1 MGRLDGKIAIV
12 TGTGPNI
19 GSGLAVGLAKEGAMV
34 ACNDIRVEQVEKAL
48 GRIRQA
54 GGEGLAIPGDVT
66 DEESVKANVQKVLD
80 AYGKIDILVNSAAI
94 LGGKGVLDYDLKDF
108 QRQVQVILSGT
119 FLYTKY
125 VAQAMIDLNIQG
137 SIICI
142 LSTAAWQG
150 QPGNVGYC
158 TAKGGL
164 INFVRSTAMELA
176 QYGIRVNG
184 FTPTA
189 TQPDNPE
196 VIEQRRQQ
204 TATPGRSRVGGFT
217 SEFTRMVPMGELP
230 TPTDYAY
237 AVVFLAS
244 DEARLITGT
253 DIKVDGGA
261 TAKYWPWIPPERRD
275 AGY

>member
-19 GSGLAVGLAKEGAMV
+19 GSGLALGLAQEGATV
-34 ACNDIRVEQVEKAL
+34 ACNDIRPEQVHKAL
-48 GRIRQA
+48 ERIRAA
-54 GGEGLAIPGDVT
+54 GGQGMALPGDVT
-66 DEESVKANVQKVLD
+66 DEASVQANVRTVLET
-80 AYGKIDILVNSAAI
+80 YGKIDILVNGAAI
-94 LGGKGVLDYDLKDF
+94 LGGKGVLDYDLQDF
-108 QRQVQVILSGT
+108 ERQVRVILSGA

-125 VAQAMIDLNIQG
+125 VAQAMIARHIQG

-158 TAKGGL
+158 TAKSGL
-164 INFVRSTAMELA
+164 INFVRSAAMELA

-196 VIEQRRQQ
+196 VIEQRQRAAAQQ
-204 TATPGRSRVGGFT
+204 GSSRVGGFM
-217 SEFTRMVPMGELP
+217 SEFARMIPMGQLP
-230 TPTDYAY
+230 TPGDYVP

-244 DEARLITGT
+244 DDSRLMTGT
-253 DIKVDGGA
+253 DIKVDAGA
-261 TAKYWPWIPPERRD
+261 TAKYWPWIPPQR
-275 AGY
+275 

>member
-1 MGRLDGKIAIV
+1 MGRLDGKVAIV

-19 GSGLAVGLAKEGAMV
+19 GSGLALGLAKEGAIV
-34 ACNDIRVEQVEKAL
+34 ACNDMREAQVEKAL

-54 GGEGLAIPGDVT
+54 GAEGMAIPGDVT
-66 DEESVKANVQKVLD
+66 DEASVKANVQKVLD
-80 AYGKIDILVNSAAI
+80 AYGKIDILVNSAAV

-108 QRQVQVILSGT
+108 ERQVQIILSGA

-125 VAQAMIDLNIQG
+125 VAHAMIDRHIRG

-158 TAKGGL
+158 TAKSGL

-204 TATPGRSRVGGFT
+204 AAAQGGGRVGGFT

-230 TPTDYAY
+230 TPTDYAH

-244 DEARLITGT
+244 DDARLITGT

-261 TAKYWPWIPPERRD
+261 TAKYWPWIPPEHTP
-275 AGY
+275 

>member
-19 GSGLAVGLAKEGAMV
+19 GSGLALGLAKEGAMV
-34 ACNDIRVEQVEKAL
+34 ACNDIRQEQAEKAL

-54 GGEGLAIPGDVT
+54 GGEGMAIPGDVT

-80 AYGKIDILVNSAAI
+80 AYGRIDILVNSAAV

-108 QRQVQVILSGT
+108 ERQVQIILSGT

-125 VAQAMIDLNIQG
+125 VAHAMIARNIKG

-158 TAKGGL
+158 TAKSGL

-196 VIEQRRQQ
+196 VLEQRRQQ
-204 TATPGRSRVGGFT
+204 TTVQGSSRVGGFT
-217 SEFTRMVPMGELP
+217 SEFARMVPMGELP
-230 TPTDYAY
+230 TPTDYAH
-237 AVVFLAS
+237 AVVYLAS
-244 DEARLITGT
+244 DDARLVTGT

-261 TAKYWPWIPPERRD
+261 TAKYWPWVPSERHR
-275 AGY
+275 

>member
-1 MGRLDGKIAIV
+1 MGRLDEKIAIV
-12 TGTGPNI
+12 TGTGPNM
-19 GSGLAVGLAKEGAMV
+19 GSGLALGLAKEGARV
-34 ACNDIRVEQVEKAL
+34 ACNDLRQEQAEKAL
-48 GRIRQA
+48 DRIRAA
-54 GGEGLAIPGDVT
+54 GGEGMAIPGDVT
-66 DEESVKANVQKVLD
+66 DEESVKANVQQVLD
-80 AYGKIDILVNSAAI
+80 TYGKVDILVNSAAV

-108 QRQVQVILSGT
+108 ERQVQIILSGA
-119 FLYTKY
+119 FLYTKH
-125 VAQAMIDLNIQG
+125 VAQAMIDRDIKG

-158 TAKGGL
+158 TAKSGL

-196 VIEQRRQQ
+196 VIEQRRQLAAAQ
-204 TATPGRSRVGGFT
+204 GGSPARGFT
-217 SEFTRMVPMGELP
+217 SEFARMVPMGELP
-230 TPTDYAY
+230 TPTDYAH
-237 AVVFLAS
+237 AVVYLAS
-244 DEARLITGT
+244 DDARLVTGT

-261 TAKYWPWIPPERRD
+261 TAKYWPWIPPQRHS
-275 AGY
+275 

>member
-1 MGRLDGKIAIV
+1 MGRLDNKIAIV

-19 GSGLAVGLAKEGAMV
+19 GSGLALGLAQEGAIV
-34 ACNDIRVEQVEKAL
+34 ACNDIRAAQIDKAL

-54 GGEGLAIPGDVT
+54 GGEGMAIPGDVT
-66 DEESVKANVQKVLD
+66 DEVSVKANVQKVLD
-80 AYGKIDILVNSAAI
+80 TYGRIDVLVNSAAV

-108 QRQVQVILSGT
+108 ERQVQIILSGA

-125 VAQAMIDLNIQG
+125 VAHAMIDRNIKG

-158 TAKGGL
+158 TAKSGL

-189 TQPDNPE
+189 TQPDNPA
-196 VIEQRRQQ
+196 VIELRRQQ
-204 TATPGRSRVGGFT
+204 AAAQGGGRVGGFM
-217 SEFTRMVPMGELP
+217 SEFARMVPMGELP
-230 TPTDYAY
+230 TPTDYAH

-244 DEARLITGT
+244 DDARLVTGT

-261 TAKYWPWIPPERRD
+261 TAKYWPWIPPTHD
-275 AGY
+275 DG

>member
-1 MGRLDGKIAIV
+1 
-12 TGTGPNI
+12 
-19 GSGLAVGLAKEGAMV
+19 MV
-34 ACNDIRVEQVEKAL
+34 ACNDIRQEQVEKAL

-54 GGEGLAIPGDVT
+54 GGEGMAIPGDVT

-80 AYGKIDILVNSAAI
+80 AYGRIDILVNSAAV

-108 QRQVQVILSGT
+108 ERQVQIILSGA

-125 VAQAMIDLNIQG
+125 VAHAMIARNIKG

-158 TAKGGL
+158 TAKSGL

-204 TATPGRSRVGGFT
+204 ATGQGSSRVGGFS
-217 SEFTRMVPMGELP
+217 SEFARMVPMGELP
-230 TPTDYAY
+230 TPSDYAH
-237 AVVFLAS
+237 AVVYLAS
-244 DEARLITGT
+244 DDARLVTGT

-261 TAKYWPWIPPERRD
+261 TAKYWPWVPPERNH
-275 AGY
+275 

>member
-1 MGRLDGKIAIV
+1 MGRLDNKIAIV
-12 TGTGPNI
+12 TGAGPNI
-19 GSGLAVGLAKEGAMV
+19 GSGLALGLAQEGATV
-34 ACNDIRVEQVEKAL
+34 ACNDIRPEQVEKAL

-66 DEESVKANVQKVLD
+66 DEDSVRTNVQTVLD
-80 AYGKIDILVNSAAI
+80 TYGKIDILVNSAAI
-94 LGGKGVLDYDLKDF
+94 LGGKGVLDYDLADF
-108 QRQVQVILSGT
+108 ERQVRTILSGT

-125 VAQAMIDLNIQG
+125 VAHAMIERGIKG

-142 LSTAAWQG
+142 QSTAAAQG

-158 TAKGGL
+158 TAKSGL

-196 VIEQRRQQ
+196 VLAERERAGITGRRQ
-204 TATPGRSRVGGFT
+204 VGGFV
-217 SEFTRMVPMGELP
+217 SDFTGMAPMGLP
-230 TPTDYAY
+230 TPSDYAH

-244 DEARLITGT
+244 DDSRMMTGT
-253 DIKVDGGA
+253 EIKVDGGA
-261 TAKYWPWIPPERRD
+261 TAKYWPWIPN
-275 AGY
+275 ATT

>member
-19 GSGLAVGLAKEGAMV
+19 GSGLAVGLAQAGAIV
-34 ACNDIRVEQVEKAL
+34 ACNDVRPEQVDKAL
-48 GRIRQA
+48 GRIRAA

-66 DEESVKANVQKVLD
+66 DEASVKANVHKVLET
-80 AYGKIDILVNSAAI
+80 YGKIDILVNSAAI
-94 LGGKGVLDYDLKDF
+94 LGGKGVLDYDLQDF
-108 QRQVQVILSGT
+108 ERQVRVILSGT
-119 FLYTKY
+119 FLYTKH
-125 VAQAMIDLNIQG
+125 VAHAMIERRIKG

-158 TAKGGL
+158 TAKSGL
-164 INFVRSTAMELA
+164 INFVRSAAMELA

-196 VIEQRRQQ
+196 LIELRRQQ
-204 TATPGRSRVGGFT
+204 AAAQGSSRVGGFT

-230 TPTDYAY
+230 TPSDYAH

-244 DEARLITGT
+244 DDARLITGT

-261 TAKYWPWIPPERRD
+261 TAKYWPWIPPERSR
-275 AGY
+275 

>member
-1 MGRLDGKIAIV
+1 MGRLDGKVAIV

-19 GSGLAVGLAKEGAMV
+19 GSGLALGLAREGATV
-34 ACNDIRVEQVEKAL
+34 ACNDVRPEQVEKAL
-48 GRIRQA
+48 GRVHAA
-54 GGEGLAIPGDVT
+54 GGTGMGIPGDVT
-66 DEESVKANVQKVLD
+66 DEVSVQANVQKVID
-80 AYGKIDILVNSAAI
+80 AYGKVDILVNAAAI
-94 LGGKGVLDYDLKDF
+94 LGGKGVLDYDLQDF
-108 QRQVQVILSGT
+108 ERQVRVILSGT

-125 VAQAMIDLNIQG
+125 VAQAMIDRNIQG

-158 TAKGGL
+158 TAKSGL
-164 INFVRSTAMELA
+164 INFVRSAAMELA

-196 VIEQRRQQ
+196 VIEQRQRAAAQ
-204 TATPGRSRVGGFT
+204 GEGGSRVGGFM
-217 SEFTRMVPMGELP
+217 SEFARMVPMGKLP
-230 TPTDYAY
+230 TPTDYAP

-244 DEARLITGT
+244 DDSRMITGT
-253 DIKVDGGA
+253 DIKVDAGA
-261 TAKYWPWIPPERRD
+261 TAKYWPWIPPQR
-275 AGY
+275 